1 VLYTASAFI
10 SFYGRLEDE
19 AKNFYESLIDDD
31 RFMQAKDTLT
41 TFVKENKRHKER
53 IQRSYQEVITDALE
67 AAFPK
72 KNLEEKDYEIDTE
85 IAEELAFSDII
96 KRAID
101 IEEKCYKFCCD
112 AGDSLSGL
120 LADVPEAFMW
130 VAKRKKRRKEKLESL

>member
-1 VLYTASAFI
+1 MLYTASSFI
-10 SFYGRLEDE
+10 SFYSRLEDQ
-19 AKNFYESLIDDD
+19 ARNFYENLLDDE
-31 RFMQAKDTLT
+31 RSAKARNTLT

-72 KNLEEKDYEIDTE
+72 KNLDEEDYEIDTNLTD
-85 IAEELAFSDII
+85 ELAFNEII
-96 KRAID
+96 RKAINV
-101 IEEKCYKFCCD
+101 EEKCYNFCRD

-120 LADVPEAFMW
+120 LADVPETFMW